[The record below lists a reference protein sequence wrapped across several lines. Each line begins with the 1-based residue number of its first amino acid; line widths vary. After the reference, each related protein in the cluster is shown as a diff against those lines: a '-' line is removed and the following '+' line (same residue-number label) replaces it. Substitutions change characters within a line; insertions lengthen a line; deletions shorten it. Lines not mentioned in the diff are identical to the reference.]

1 MKVNLLKRRSNSAS
15 AEVMTIRDAG
25 GGASFR
31 QPITLKTIEIK
42 FNLKFIKLQIRPK
55 MSLKDQGSQ

>member
-31 QPITLKTIEIK
+31 QPITLKTLVIK
-42 FNLKFIKLQIRPK
+42 APQTRPTK
-55 MSLKDQGSQ
+55 SFKRPRLT